1 LLCAK
6 PIDGIR
12 CEAAESM
19 RAVDDA
25 NRTIVSCT
33 RIEVQAQ
40 RDHVLENIGRR
51 LHVRD
56 AALIRPRSIAGY
68 VGALSSGDCEVL
80 VPNNF
85 PVRVRRL
92 VEEERPHRETT
103 LAEDRDG

>member
-1 LLCAK
+1 MRRAGGRTRGMEEQGTKREDAALVGQTNGFSPLGSK
-6 PIDGIR
+6 PIDCIR
-12 CEAAESM
+12 REAAESM
-19 RAVDDA
+19 RTVDDA

-68 VGALSSGDCEVL
+68 V
-80 VPNNF
+80 
-85 PVRVRRL
+85 
-92 VEEERPHRETT
+92 
-103 LAEDRDG
+103 